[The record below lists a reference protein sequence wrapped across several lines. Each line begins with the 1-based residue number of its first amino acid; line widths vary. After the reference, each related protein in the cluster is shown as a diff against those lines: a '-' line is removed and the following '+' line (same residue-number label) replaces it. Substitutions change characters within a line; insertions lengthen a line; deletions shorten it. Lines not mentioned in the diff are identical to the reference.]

1 MKVAASRGIMLV
13 CLGLVLICVTQLAGC
28 QASSAPEPLRAIDR
42 PIELERFM
50 GDWYVI
56 AHIPTFIED
65 EAYNGVQNYR
75 LAEDGTIATTY
86 TFNEGGFDGPRKT
99 YYPRG
104 FIHNQQ
110 TKAEWRMQFAWPL
123 WNKGLPAKAA
133 YLITYLDDTYETTII
148 GVPDRSY
155 VWIMARTKTLTEKR
169 YQELVAWLAQSGH
182 DVTTLRRVPQ
192 R

>member
-1 MKVAASRGIMLV
+1 MLAYF
-13 CLGLVLICVTQLAGC
+13 GLVLICVTQLAGC
-28 QASSAPEPLRAIDR
+28 QTLSAPELLRAIDR
-42 PIELERFM
+42 PIELPRFM

-65 EAYNGVQNYR
+65 EAYNGVESYR
-75 LAEDGTIATTY
+75 LAEDGTIPINY
-86 TFNEGGFDGPRKT
+86 TFNDGGFDGPRKT

-110 TKAEWRMQFAWPL
+110 TKAEWRVQFAWPL
-123 WNKGLPAKAA
+123 WNKGLRVKAT
-133 YLITYLDDTYETTII
+133 YLITYLDDNYETTII

-155 VWIMARTKTLTEKR
+155 VWIMARTKTLPEKR

-182 DVTTLRRVPQ
+182 DVTKLRRVPQ